1 MYYILKQLD
10 CNNKLK
16 YRCQVFDIVFL
27 VSRIQPTWEFN
38 CPKWDQEYKENGILH
53 TFLNYLTR
61 LYSNENFANFY
72 LNSHSM
78 LRNKHKSSKLINVR
92 LCNGSGLSKT
102 NLSFYYQSVI
112 HVYRGIYY
120 SHAVDLL
127 KNSKSD
133 ISQCL
138 E

>member
-1 MYYILKQLD
+1 MK
-10 CNNKLK
+10 KK
-16 YRCQVFDIVFL
+16 
-27 VSRIQPTWEFN
+27 IQPTWEFN

-102 NLSFYYQSVI
+102 NLSFSLSKCDTCVYIIHMLLICWRIPRVTSRSVWNKEKESRMKYIIWYHWNNDYFYYM
-112 HVYRGIYY
+112 
-120 SHAVDLL
+120 
-127 KNSKSD
+127 
-133 ISQCL
+133 
-138 E
+138 

>member
-1 MYYILKQLD
+1 MK
-10 CNNKLK
+10 KK
-16 YRCQVFDIVFL
+16 
-27 VSRIQPTWEFN
+27 IQPTWEFN

-61 LYSNENFANFY
+61 LYSNENFSNFY

-102 NLSFYYQSVI
+102 NLSFYYQSDTCVYII
-112 HVYRGIYY
+112 HM
-120 SHAVDLL
+120 LL
-127 KNSKSD
+127 ICWRIPRVTSRSVWNKEKESRMKYIIWYHWNND
-133 ISQCL
+133 YFY
-138 E
+138 